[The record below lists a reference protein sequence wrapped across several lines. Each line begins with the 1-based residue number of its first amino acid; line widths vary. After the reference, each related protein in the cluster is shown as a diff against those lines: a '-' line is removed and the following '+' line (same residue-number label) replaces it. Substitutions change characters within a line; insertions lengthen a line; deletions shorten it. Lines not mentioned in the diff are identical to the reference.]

1 MSFKSEKISAILKQ
15 RNLNWYWLYQN
26 TDIGKTTIY
35 DLRSGRTTKHV
46 SFETMEKIADALD
59 VSLDEFRSKEEVE

>member
-1 MSFKSEKISAILKQ
+1 MSFKSKKISAILKQ
-15 RNLNWYWLYQN
+15 RNLSWYWLYQH

-35 DLRSGRTTKHV
+35 DIRKDTNKHV
-46 SFETMEKIADALD
+46 EFETMEKIADALD

>member
-15 RNLNWYWLYQN
+15 RNLSWYWLYQH

-35 DLRSGRTTKHV
+35 DIRSDKNEHIE
-46 SFETMEKIADALD
+46 FETMEKIADALD
-59 VSLDEFRSKEEVE
+59 VSLDEFRSKGETD

>member
-1 MSFKSEKISAILKQ
+1 MSFKSKKISAFLKQ
-15 RNLNWYWLYQN
+15 RNLSWYWLYQH

-35 DLRSGRTTKHV
+35 DIRNDTNKHV
-46 SFETMEKIADALD
+46 EFETMEKIADALD

>member
-1 MSFKSEKISAILKQ
+1 MSFKSKKISAILKQ
-15 RNLNWYWLYQN
+15 RNLSWYWLYQH

-35 DLRSGRTTKHV
+35 DIRNDTNKHV
-46 SFETMEKIADALD
+46 EFETMEKIADALD

>member
-1 MSFKSEKISAILKQ
+1 MSFKSKKISAILKQ
-15 RNLNWYWLYQN
+15 RNLSWCWLYQH

-35 DLRSGRTTKHV
+35 DIRNDTNKHV
-46 SFETMEKIADALD
+46 EFETMEKIADALD